1 MVRANNVDNV
11 VMVIIVTTTGK
22 VKIESNKSQIKMIFD
37 TIKNNDWFD
46 LVDGL
51 LIPTST
57 IKKVYI
63 K

>member
-1 MVRANNVDNV
+1 MVRVNNVDNV

>member
-37 TIKNNDWFD
+37 AIKNNDWFD

>member
-1 MVRANNVDNV
+1 MLRANKVDEV
-11 VMVIIVTTTGK
+11 VMVVIVTTTGK
-22 VKIESNKSQIKMIFD
+22 VKIESNRGQIKMIFD
-37 TIKNNDWFD
+37 AIKNNDWFD

-57 IKKVYI
+57 IKRVYI